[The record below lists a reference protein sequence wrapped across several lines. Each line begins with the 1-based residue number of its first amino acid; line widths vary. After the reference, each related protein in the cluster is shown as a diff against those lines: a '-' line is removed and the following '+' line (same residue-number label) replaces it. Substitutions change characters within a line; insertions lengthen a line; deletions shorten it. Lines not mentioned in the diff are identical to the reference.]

1 MKRLQLL
8 LFFLLIACSVSAQRR
23 IVEYDKQGNKVK
35 IIREL
40 PIRVDKHELRLSVGT
55 PTPLSNQLMG
65 NYLYYHDIEYQQSKF
80 REDIN
85 NSNTYLTDRYFWGNY
100 ALSYVY
106 HSRRW
111 LQFGGTMTV
120 GVTSQSRRHNSD
132 NSKVESLSGYAIGVM
147 PTVRFVWLYRE
158 KVQLYSS
165 LSVGVVFGT
174 EEVVPLG
181 DMTVVGC
188 SFGRKVFGFV
198 ELGGGM
204 AGVARVGLGYR
215 FDASKKVR

>member
-80 REDIN
+80 REDIK
-85 NSNTYLTDRYFWGNY
+85 
-100 ALSYVY
+100 
-106 HSRRW
+106 
-111 LQFGGTMTV
+111 M
-120 GVTSQSRRHNSD
+120 
-132 NSKVESLSGYAIGVM
+132 I
-147 PTVRFVWLYRE
+147 
-158 KVQLYSS
+158 
-165 LSVGVVFGT
+165 
-174 EEVVPLG
+174 
-181 DMTVVGC
+181 
-188 SFGRKVFGFV
+188 
-198 ELGGGM
+198 
-204 AGVARVGLGYR
+204 
-215 FDASKKVR
+215 KKKIYQRIQN